1 MRDMQTGNVVANL
14 LKRRFEE
21 FGPRTVLLTDITYL
35 PYNGIFAYLSTI
47 LDAFTKQVLA
57 YAVSA
62 SLGVDF
68 VLDTVKALLRDHP
81 VALNTIT
88 IIH

>member
-1 MRDMQTGNVVANL
+1 MNKYNLICPVRKLNPRRQLIRDMQTGNVVANL

-47 LDAFTKQVLA
+47 LDAFTKQVLV

-62 SLGVDF
+62 SLEIDF
-68 VLDTVKALLRDHP
+68 VL
-81 VALNTIT
+81 
-88 IIH
+88 